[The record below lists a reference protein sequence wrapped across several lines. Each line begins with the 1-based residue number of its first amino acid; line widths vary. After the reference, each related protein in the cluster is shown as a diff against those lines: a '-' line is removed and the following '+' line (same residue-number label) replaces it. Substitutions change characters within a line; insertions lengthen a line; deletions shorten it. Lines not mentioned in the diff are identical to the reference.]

1 MFTFI
6 LMGNRP
12 YFHLLE
18 VNLAYISKHYPDAPV
33 MFYDW
38 GLKRGQQ
45 RRLKDRFPTLEIIEW
60 SDQISRRG
68 NLFNVG
74 EPERIRRG
82 AFSYVARLPYPKRK
96 LGKWCL
102 KRLPQSRIARRIEAG
117 ALRFQSILLHKIL
130 CIQHCAARAGDTP
143 LAFLDADAILIRPI
157 DEMLDADY
165 DVALTVVR
173 PKEFNLGV
181 DQCFAINSGVIFF
194 GASSEARRLFIEA
207 WWETATRSPEWMAGQ
222 TAITRILQRAGSD
235 VFRPDHS
242 FALSL
247 EGTRIRV
254 KLLPTDR
261 YNFFYLEEIAES
273 SLDDVRIVHFKARS
287 RHRQTFGPLLKIV
300 ERKIADG
307 GTVDES
313 A

>member
-6 LMGNRP
+6 LMGNRS
-12 YFHLLE
+12 YFHMLE
-18 VNLAYISKHYPDAPV
+18 VNLAHISKHYPDAPV

-38 GLKRGQQ
+38 GLKPGQQ

-60 SDQISRRG
+60 SDQISRQG

-117 ALRFQSILLHKIL
+117 AVRFQSILLHKIL

-207 WWETATRSPEWMAGQ
+207 WWEAATRSQEWMAGQ

-261 YNFFYLEEIAES
+261 YNFYYLEEISES
-273 SLDDVRIVHFKARS
+273 SLDDVRIVHFKARYS
-287 RHRQTFGPLLKIV
+287 NRQTFGPLLKIV

-307 GTVDES
+307 ATVDEI